1 MKKFL
6 SILLAAILCLGL
18 LPTAF
23 AESEPETVVFE
34 GFLPMRIFEGR
45 GDSEPEAYAAKEK
58 EIIDAIGVK
67 PVPLWLPYGSET
79 EKLNVLIADEST
91 QLDLITT
98 GNWDEYAKSGVIM
111 PLNELLEQYGQDI
124 LAAYSEFPGIWDYVT
139 DSATGNIYGVPRTLP
154 LTQHPIWMREDWFK
168 ALGMEQPHTV
178 AELNT
183 LVEKLY
189 EADPAGNGQ
198 TIPML
203 LDLDSVFYGL
213 SGAYTKYGYGTW
225 LDETDGRVKL
235 GIMQDGMKD
244 CIAQVAEWYEKGY
257 VYQDSF
263 TIDTT
268 KVNELIT
275 AGRVGVSLLIYSPI
289 CINLPELQKTQPE
302 ASYVYSPDFSG
313 EQGFAETCQAP
324 SNSCMM
330 ILARSE
336 HPEAAMKYLN
346 WFMDKTN
353 FIGSYAGRLGIDWEW
368 VNEDASTLIRL
379 DTETYDGEFYAFP
392 NNLML
397 RYLNILNSADEEP
410 GLYTRFL
417 TEDSYRTEGV
427 KYCGDYGTM
436 YSTAKMKEL
445 APNKTDIDTMIREEV
460 TNFITGVR
468 SMDEWDSFIN
478 DELTAA
484 GVDKVIDA
492 YTTLYN
498 EQHAK

>member
-1 MKKFL
+1 MKKML
-6 SILLAAILCLGL
+6 SILLALTLLLCFIPAVL
-18 LPTAF
+18 
-23 AESEPETVVFE
+23 AEDDVESIVFE

-45 GDSEPEAYAAKEK
+45 GDSEPEAYAAKEQ
-58 EIIDAIGVK
+58 EIVDAIGVQ
-67 PVPLWLPYGSET
+67 PIPLWLPYGSET
-79 EKLNVLIADEST
+79 EKLNVLIADEGT

-98 GNWDEYAKSGVIM
+98 GNWDEYAKSGVIL
-111 PLNELLEQYGQDI
+111 PLNDLLEQYGQDI

-178 AELNT
+178 AELDA
-183 LVEKLY
+183 LLAKLY

-198 TIPML
+198 TIPLL
-203 LDLDSVFYGL
+203 LDLDSVFNGL
-213 SGAYTKYGYGTW
+213 SGAYTEYGYGTW
-225 LDETDGRVKL
+225 LDESDNRIKP
-235 GIMQDGMKD
+235 GIMQEGMKD

-257 VYQDSF
+257 VYMDSF
-263 TIDTT
+263 NIDTT
-268 KVNELIT
+268 KINELIT

-302 ASYVYSPDFSG
+302 ANYVYSPDFSG
-313 EQGFAETCQAP
+313 DKGFAETCAAP
-324 SNSCMM
+324 TNSCMM

-336 HPEAAMKYLN
+336 HPEASMKYLN

-353 FIGSYAGRLGIDWEW
+353 FIGSYAGRIGIDWEW
-368 VNEDASTLIRL
+368 VDEEASTLVRL

-397 RYLNILNSADEEP
+397 RYLNILGSADEEP
-410 GLYTRFL
+410 TLYTKFL

-427 KYCGDYGTM
+427 KYCGDYGTL
-436 YSTAKMKEL
+436 YSTARLKEL
-445 APNKTDIDTMIREEV
+445 APNMSDIDTMIEEE
-460 TNFITGVR
+460 TINFITGVR

-478 DELTAA
+478 DELPAA

>member
-6 SILLAAILCLGL
+6 SILLALALSIGL
-18 LPTAF
+18 VPAVL
-23 AESEPETVVFE
+23 AEGEPETIVFE
-34 GFLPMRIFEGR
+34 GFLPMRIYEGR
-45 GDSEPEAYAAKEK
+45 GDSDPAAYAEKEK

-91 QLDLITT
+91 QLDVITT
-98 GNWDEYAKSGVIM
+98 GNWDEYAASGVIL
-111 PLNELLEQYGQDI
+111 PLNDLLETYGQDI

-139 DSATGNIYGVPRTLP
+139 DNATGNIYGVPRTLP

-168 ALGMEQPHTV
+168 SFGMEQPHTV
-178 AELNT
+178 KELDA
-183 LVEKLY
+183 LLAKLY
-189 EADPAGNGQ
+189 EEDPAGNGQ
-198 TIPML
+198 TIPLL
-203 LDLDSVFYGL
+203 LDLGSVFSGL

-225 LDETDGRVKL
+225 LDETDNRVKL
-235 GIMQDGMKD
+235 GIMQPGMKD

-257 VYQDSF
+257 VYMDSF
-263 TIDTT
+263 NIDTT
-268 KVNELIT
+268 KVNDLIT
-275 AGRVGVSLLIYSPI
+275 AGRVGVSMLIYSPI

-302 ASYVYSPDFSG
+302 ANYVYSPDFSG
-313 EQGFAETCQAP
+313 EMGFAETCAAP
-324 SNSCMM
+324 TNSCMM

-336 HPEAAMKYLN
+336 HPEASMKYLN

-353 FIGSYAGRLGIDWEW
+353 FIGSYCGRLGVDWQW
-368 VNEDASTLIRL
+368 VDEEAATLIRM

-397 RYLNILNSADEEP
+397 RYLNILASADEEP

-417 TEDSYRTEGV
+417 TEDSYRTQGV
-427 KYCGDYGTM
+427 KYCGDYGTL
-436 YSTAKMKEL
+436 YSTARLKEL
-445 APNKTDIDTMIREEV
+445 APNKSDIDTMIEEE
-460 TNFITGVR
+460 TINFITGVR
-468 SMDEWDSFIN
+468 PMDEWDTFIGE
-478 DELTAA
+478 ELVAA

>member
-6 SILLAAILCLGL
+6 SILLALALSIGL
-18 LPTAF
+18 VPAVL
-23 AESEPETVVFE
+23 AEGEPETIVFE
-34 GFLPMRIFEGR
+34 GFLPMRIYEGR
-45 GDSEPEAYAAKEK
+45 GDSDPAAYAEKEK

-91 QLDLITT
+91 QLDVITT
-98 GNWDEYAKSGVIM
+98 GNWDEYAASGVIL
-111 PLNELLEQYGQDI
+111 PLNDLLETYGQDI

-139 DSATGNIYGVPRTLP
+139 DNATGNIYGVPRTLP

-168 ALGMEQPHTV
+168 SFGMEQPHTV
-178 AELNT
+178 KELDA
-183 LVEKLY
+183 LLAKLY
-189 EADPAGNGQ
+189 EEDPAGNGQ
-198 TIPML
+198 TIPLL
-203 LDLDSVFYGL
+203 LDLGSVFSGL

-225 LDETDGRVKL
+225 LDETDNRVKL
-235 GIMQDGMKD
+235 GIMQPGMKD

-257 VYQDSF
+257 VYMDSF
-263 TIDTT
+263 NIDTT
-268 KVNELIT
+268 KVNDLIT
-275 AGRVGVSLLIYSPI
+275 AGRVGVSMLIYSPI

-302 ASYVYSPDFSG
+302 ANYVYSPDFSG
-313 EQGFAETCQAP
+313 EMGFAETCAAP
-324 SNSCMM
+324 TNSCMM

-336 HPEAAMKYLN
+336 HPEASMKYLN

-353 FIGSYAGRLGIDWEW
+353 FIGSYCGRLGVDWQW
-368 VNEDASTLIRL
+368 VDEEAATLIRM

-397 RYLNILNSADEEP
+397 RYLNILASADEEP

-417 TEDSYRTEGV
+417 TEDSYRTQGV
-427 KYCGDYGTM
+427 KYCGDYGTL
-436 YSTAKMKEL
+436 YSTARLKEL
-445 APNKTDIDTMIREEV
+445 APNKSDIDTMIEEE
-460 TNFITGVR
+460 TINFITGVR
-468 SMDEWDSFIN
+468 PMDEWDTFISE
-478 DELTAA
+478 ELVAA

>member
-1 MKKFL
+1 MKKFF
-6 SILLAAILCLGL
+6 SILLALALSIGL
-18 LPTAF
+18 VPAVL
-23 AESEPETVVFE
+23 AEGEPETIVFE
-34 GFLPMRIFEGR
+34 GFLPMRIYEGR
-45 GDSEPEAYAAKEK
+45 GDSDPAAYAEKEK

-91 QLDLITT
+91 QLDVITT
-98 GNWDEYAKSGVIM
+98 GNWDEYAASGVIL
-111 PLNELLEQYGQDI
+111 PLNDLLETYGQDI

-139 DSATGNIYGVPRTLP
+139 DNATGNIYGVPRTLP

-168 ALGMEQPHTV
+168 SFGMEQPHTV
-178 AELNT
+178 KELDA
-183 LVEKLY
+183 LLAKLY
-189 EADPAGNGQ
+189 EEDPAGNGQ
-198 TIPML
+198 TIPLL
-203 LDLDSVFYGL
+203 LDLGSVFSGL

-225 LDETDGRVKL
+225 LDETDNRVKL
-235 GIMQDGMKD
+235 GIMQPGMKD

-257 VYQDSF
+257 VYMDSF
-263 TIDTT
+263 NIDTT
-268 KVNELIT
+268 KVNDLIT
-275 AGRVGVSLLIYSPI
+275 AGRVGVSMLIYSPI

-302 ASYVYSPDFSG
+302 ANYVYSPDFSG
-313 EQGFAETCQAP
+313 EMGFAETCAAP
-324 SNSCMM
+324 TNSCMM

-336 HPEAAMKYLN
+336 HPEASMKYLN

-353 FIGSYAGRLGIDWEW
+353 FIGSYCGRLGVDWQW
-368 VNEDASTLIRL
+368 VDEEAATLIRM

-397 RYLNILNSADEEP
+397 RYLNILASADEEP

-417 TEDSYRTEGV
+417 TEDSYRTQGV
-427 KYCGDYGTM
+427 KYCGDYGTL
-436 YSTAKMKEL
+436 YSTARLKEL
-445 APNKTDIDTMIREEV
+445 APNKSDIDTMIEEE
-460 TNFITGVR
+460 TINFITGVR
-468 SMDEWDSFIN
+468 PMDEWDTFIGE
-478 DELTAA
+478 ELVAA

>member
-6 SILLAAILCLGL
+6 SILLALALSIGL
-18 LPTAF
+18 VPAVL
-23 AESEPETVVFE
+23 AEGEPETIVFE
-34 GFLPMRIFEGR
+34 GFLPMRIYEGR
-45 GDSEPEAYAAKEK
+45 GDSDPAAYAEKEK

-91 QLDLITT
+91 QLDVITT
-98 GNWDEYAKSGVIM
+98 GNWDEYAASGVIL
-111 PLNELLEQYGQDI
+111 PLNDLLETYGQDI

-139 DSATGNIYGVPRTLP
+139 DNATGNIYGVPRTLP

-168 ALGMEQPHTV
+168 SFGMEQPHTV
-178 AELNT
+178 KELDA
-183 LVEKLY
+183 LLAKLY
-189 EADPAGNGQ
+189 EEDPAGNGQ
-198 TIPML
+198 TIPLL
-203 LDLDSVFYGL
+203 LDLGSVFSGL

-225 LDETDGRVKL
+225 LDETDNRVKL
-235 GIMQDGMKD
+235 GIMQPGMKD
-244 CIAQVAEWYEKGY
+244 CITQVAEWYEKGY
-257 VYQDSF
+257 VYMDSF
-263 TIDTT
+263 NIDTT
-268 KVNELIT
+268 KVNDLIT
-275 AGRVGVSLLIYSPI
+275 AGRVGVSMLIYSPI

-302 ASYVYSPDFSG
+302 ANYVYSPDFSG
-313 EQGFAETCQAP
+313 EMGFAETCAAP
-324 SNSCMM
+324 TNSCMM

-336 HPEAAMKYLN
+336 HPEASMKYLN

-353 FIGSYAGRLGIDWEW
+353 FIGSYCGRLGVDWQW
-368 VNEDASTLIRL
+368 VDEEAATLIRM

-397 RYLNILNSADEEP
+397 RYLNILASADEEP

-417 TEDSYRTEGV
+417 TEDSYRTQGV
-427 KYCGDYGTM
+427 KYCGDYGTL
-436 YSTAKMKEL
+436 YSTARLKEL
-445 APNKTDIDTMIREEV
+445 APNKSDIDTMIEEE
-460 TNFITGVR
+460 TINFITGVR
-468 SMDEWDSFIN
+468 PMDEWDTFIGE
-478 DELTAA
+478 ELVAA